1 MSIDLQQLP
10 GVLPGDRPDFWHVHS
25 LSRGWGKR
33 VETGHSGLDAALGG
47 GWPVPGLVELLG
59 GGQSEG
65 QSEGQNEGQSEGN
78 GIGELSLLLPLIR
91 QAASQKALILW
102 VNPPHALYA
111 PALARQGIDPMQQ
124 WLCANLDGIET
135 AWVLEQGLKS
145 GVCGLVLA
153 WWARA
158 TPAMLR
164 RCKLAVVAGQTLGI
178 VFRPLSAAAQP
189 SPASVRIRLQPRA
202 QGLTLD
208 ILKAQGRRPGVLEI
222 DLSGRAM
229 P

>member
-10 GVLPGDRPDFWHVHS
+10 DVWRAHS
-25 LSRGWGKR
+25 RVTTRGQR
-33 VETGHSGLDAALGG
+33 VGTGHVALDVALGG

-59 GGQSEG
+59 GGE
-65 QSEGQNEGQSEGN
+65 

-91 QAASQKALILW
+91 AAASHQALILW

-111 PALARQGIDPMQQ
+111 PALARHGVDPAQQ
-124 WLCANLDGIET
+124 WLCTNLDEGET

-145 GVCGLVLA
+145 GLCAVTFA

-164 RCKLAVVAGQTLGI
+164 RCKLAALSGQALAI
-178 VFRPLSAAAQP
+178 LFRPAHAAAQP

-202 QGLTLD
+202 QGLILD
-208 ILKAQGRRPGVLEI
+208 IVKAQGRQPGVLEI
-222 DLSGRAM
+222 DLSSRAM

>member
-10 GVLPGDRPDFWHVHS
+10 DALRDVGPHLWPAHS
-25 LSRGWGKR
+25 LATARGQWVG
-33 VETGHSGLDAALGG
+33 TGQAALDVALGG

-59 GGQSEG
+59 GGE
-65 QSEGQNEGQSEGN
+65 

-91 QAASQKALILW
+91 AATSHQALILW

-111 PALARQGIDPMQQ
+111 PALARHGIDPAQQ
-124 WLCANLDGIET
+124 WLCTNLSEVET

-145 GVCGLVLA
+145 GLCALVLA

-164 RCKLAVVAGQTLGI
+164 RCKLAALSGQALGI
-178 VFRPLSAAAQP
+178 LFRPSHAMAQP

-202 QGLTLD
+202 QGLILD
-208 ILKAQGRRPGVLEI
+208 IVKAQGQRPGAVEI
-222 DLSGRAM
+222 DLSGRVM